1 MTSTSTQAASPS
13 SVPARW
19 LFALKPASWPKLLVP
34 MLFGQS
40 LGAAASHQSSAEPL
54 VFGSTFT
61 MCGLAFIVLTNDW
74 ADRRV
79 DAIKRAM
86 FPDSTSLKT
95 IPDEVLSSRSVGLV
109 GTLCGL
115 FALAAAAA
123 AQIMLGR
130 QLAFA
135 FGLGCVLIF
144 AAYTLPP
151 LRLNYRG
158 GGELLEMIGVGLA
171 LPFYNAYL
179 QAGVW
184 GGLGWSW
191 LAGFSTLSLSSAIA
205 SGLSDEQSDRAGG
218 KRTVVALIGNAR
230 ARRLLELFVLLGASC
245 WMVGPI
251 LEPERAPLWIAG
263 ISVAVILWNFV
274 QMRRTSSAAV
284 TSAFRAQARYKHHL
298 HNAIWHSTTLV
309 ALLLW
314 GRVALS

>member
-1 MTSTSTQAASPS
+1 
-13 SVPARW
+13 
-19 LFALKPASWPKLLVP
+19 
-34 MLFGQS
+34 MLFGQA
-40 LGAAASHQSSAEPL
+40 LGASASDQSAAEPL
-54 VFGSTFT
+54 ICGSAFT

-95 IPDEVLSSRSVGLV
+95 IPDDVLSSRSVGLA
-109 GTLCGL
+109 GALCGL

-123 AQIMLGR
+123 AQIVLQR

-135 FGLGCVLIF
+135 FGLVCVLIF

-184 GGLGWSW
+184 EGLGWLW
-191 LAGFSTLSLSSAIA
+191 LAGFSGLSLSSAIA
-205 SGLSDEQSDRAGG
+205 SGLSDEQSDRLGG
-218 KRTVVALIGNAR
+218 KRTIVALVGNAR
-230 ARRLLELFVLLGASC
+230 ARRLVEAFMLLGAAC
-245 WMVGPI
+245 WMLGPI
-251 LEPERAPLWIAG
+251 VEPGRAPFWVAG
-263 ISVAVILWNFV
+263 AAIVVIFWNFV
-274 QMRRTSSAAV
+274 QMRRTSSLAV
-284 TSAFRAQARYKHHL
+284 TNAFTAQARYKQHL

-309 ALLLW
+309 AVILW